1 MPPTLAPQSYPYLF
15 LISGSSEDEEAV
27 VNKYK
32 ALLSEI
38 KVKETK
44 SKLDT
49 DMEVSWIPSDAV
61 NQQVGRML
69 LKALFSLNPNRDS

>member
-1 MPPTLAPQSYPYLF
+1 M
-15 LISGSSEDEEAV
+15 
-27 VNKYK
+27 NKYK

-61 NQQVGRML
+61 NQQVGQML
-69 LKALFSLNPNRDS
+69 FFL